1 MEGSAACNLLYE
13 LHSQVPIKRLFFLFS
28 FFTFGEVPCK
38 SLHIWHQTPACRNHT
53 GWYASGF
60 RADLRW
66 ATLSCA
72 CKCCQLLPVFPF
84 TATLFTAETNRVLC
98 CMQSYCEKS
107 SFSNNTCN
115 PVFLHYPVYCMLL
128 DVFTAHFTSQ
138 FKSCSCTVYV
148 RLCICISH
156 SNSFMCGICCN
167 CR

>member
-13 LHSQVPIKRLFFLFS
+13 LHSQAPIKRLFFLFS

-115 PVFLHYPVYCMLL
+115 PVFLYSFALPRVLYATGC
-128 DVFTAHFTSQ
+128 V
-138 FKSCSCTVYV
+138 
-148 RLCICISH
+148 H
-156 SNSFMCGICCN
+156 SSP
-167 CR
+167 